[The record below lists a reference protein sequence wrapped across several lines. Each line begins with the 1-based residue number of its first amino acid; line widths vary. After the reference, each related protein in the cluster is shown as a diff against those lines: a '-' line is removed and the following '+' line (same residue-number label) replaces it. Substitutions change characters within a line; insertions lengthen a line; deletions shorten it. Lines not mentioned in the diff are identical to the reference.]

1 VSVARRSATSPLD
14 HRDAADPRDPYGVLD
29 TFGGVD
35 AWLERHDADTIAGAL
50 AQLER
55 APTTTDY
62 DDRPRCPEC
71 YGVRWRAKR
80 DGLTRDTQRREEDL
94 RCVVGHHFDAPAPSP
109 AERREVLRAELP
121 TAATHADRL
130 AAALPDDTPIAPSA
144 SRSSYASHPPASHGA
159 SDGRRSRD
167 TPAKPDTTMSTQ
179 LPTPQQLRDARDA
192 RALTL
197 REPHTAGVVAH
208 GTLSKWERGRTSP
221 RLDRLRALLAYYE
234 VVDGVRDAERLAETV
249 PGEVLGDAADD
260 EGVSR

>member
-1 VSVARRSATSPLD
+1 VSVARRSATSHRDL
-14 HRDAADPRDPYGVLD
+14 RDAADPRDPYGVLES
-29 TFGGVD
+29 FGGVD
-35 AWLERHDADTIAGAL
+35 AWLDDVGADTIAGAL
-50 AQLER
+50 DQLER

-62 DDRPRCPEC
+62 DDRRRCPEC
-71 YGVRWRAKR
+71 YGVRWRPKR
-80 DGLTRDTQRREEDL
+80 DDLTRGSQRREEDL
-94 RCVVGHHFDAPAPSP
+94 RCVAGHHFEAPAPSP
-109 AERREVLRAELP
+109 AERREALREELP

-144 SRSSYASHPPASHGA
+144 SRSSYASHPPALHGA

-249 PGEVLGDAADD
+249 PDEVLGDADDD